1 MLVNDETKSLT
12 LSQMLQLLRED
23 VTMILARLDQSE
35 SLAIEDQLLEDDRW
49 LASSEENKILDFI
62 RSLSLIA
69 TKLQP
74 NQFEETRNDLT
85 EFWNDVIS
93 EDTWED
99 LED

>member
-1 MLVNDETKSLT
+1 MLVNDETESLT
-12 LSQMLQLLRED
+12 LSQMLQLLREN

-93 EDTWED
+93 EDEWED
-99 LED
+99 RED

>member
-1 MLVNDETKSLT
+1 MLVNDETESLT
-12 LSQMLQLLRED
+12 LSQMLQLLREN

-35 SLAIEDQLLEDDRW
+35 SLAIEDQLLEEDRW

-93 EDTWED
+93 EDEWED
-99 LED
+99 RED

>member
-1 MLVNDETKSLT
+1 MLVNDETESLT

-93 EDTWED
+93 EDEWED
-99 LED
+99 RED

>member
-1 MLVNDETKSLT
+1 MLVNDETESLT

-35 SLAIEDQLLEDDRW
+35 SLAIEEQLLEDDRW
-49 LASSEENKILDFI
+49 LASSEEYKILDFI

-99 LED
+99 SED